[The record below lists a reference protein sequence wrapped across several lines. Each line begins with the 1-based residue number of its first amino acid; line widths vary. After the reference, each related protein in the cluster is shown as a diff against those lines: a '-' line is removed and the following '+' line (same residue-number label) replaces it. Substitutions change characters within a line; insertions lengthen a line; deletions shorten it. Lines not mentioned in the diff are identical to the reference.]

1 VTHNVPAAA
10 LGPQRPPGLK
20 SFAIFLPFEPLARLD
35 LVIPRKSFGS
45 RQLAGIAIMA
55 ITDYGN
61 FGSLRSC
68 FGCGDAALCPLRLKT
83 DSPMEYN
90 HGQREAHSWHQNF
103 RLRSFAHF
111 VSFVCRT

>member
-1 VTHNVPAAA
+1 MYLKLRWVLSA
-10 LGPQRPPGLK
+10 LRVSKVLL
-20 SFAIFLPFEPLARLD
+20 SSCPLNHWAPLD
-35 LVIPRKSFGS
+35 LVIPRKFLDRVSLPGL
-45 RQLAGIAIMA
+45 QIMA

-61 FGSLRSC
+61 FGILRSC
-68 FGCGDAALCPLRLKT
+68 FDCGSAALCPPRLKT